1 MKIIIISLFLFTWTL
16 VGCSQ
21 SEKLDIQKNY
31 EETETIESHSKID
44 VSLDL
49 QIIEEKG
56 NVEFVGKTNLPDG
69 MELMINISNK
79 SGYSAQSKQTV
90 QEGSFKSGQFT
101 NKGYPLKSGK
111 YSIEIITPTASV
123 QSENVKRIIGD
134 NGINLVGDL
143 IKHDNDWG
151 NQLVFQEQFTVSE
164 TTSGYKTKTSPS
176 SASIEN
182 ESPPSNEEVY
192 QYMMSAFDS
201 ITGNGE
207 NYVPEIHDSMVIR
220 MAAQTFGISESE
232 ADQIF
237 LKMAMQ

>member
-1 MKIIIISLFLFTWTL
+1 MKIIIISFLLFTWTL

-21 SEKLDIQKNY
+21 SEKSDIQKNY
-31 EETETIESHSKID
+31 EVTETIGSHSKID

-49 QIIEEKG
+49 HIIEEKG
-56 NVEFVGKTNLPDG
+56 NIEFVGKTNLPDG

-101 NKGYPLKSGK
+101 DKGYPLKSGE
-111 YSIEIITPTASV
+111 YSIEIITPTAAV
-123 QSENVKRIIGD
+123 QPENVKRIIGD

-143 IKHDNDWG
+143 IKNDDDWG
-151 NQLVFQEQFTVSE
+151 NQLVFQEEFTVSA

-207 NYVPEIHDSMVIR
+207 NYDPEIHDSMVIK
-220 MAAQTFGISESE
+220 MAAQKFGISESE